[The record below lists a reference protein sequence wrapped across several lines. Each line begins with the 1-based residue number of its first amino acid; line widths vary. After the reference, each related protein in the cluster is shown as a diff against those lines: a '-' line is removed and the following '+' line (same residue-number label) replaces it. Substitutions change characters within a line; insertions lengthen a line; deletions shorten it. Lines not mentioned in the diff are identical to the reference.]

1 MYFHLIANLW
11 ACVLRKSKGRI
22 KKSHP
27 AGYLQWGPSFILRV
41 IMCPPPVYPCLFVDL
56 SALHSAETQ
65 NFPAKVTCLATSV
78 ILAVGR
84 REQST
89 KQKEGNNSI
98 QPAWPRNTGCLP
110 GPTPPDTSESL
121 SCPVP
126 QLVWALLFLPVPS
139 SAPHQFPEVSSLLL
153 SLPPCLFSTAIILFR
168 NRFLRSLHALI
179 HDLES

>member
-1 MYFHLIANLW
+1 MYFHLIIANLW

-22 KKSHP
+22 QKAHS
-27 AGYLQWGPSFILRV
+27 AGCLQWGPSFILRV
-41 IMCPPPVYPCLFVDL
+41 VMCPSPVYPCLLVDL

-65 NFPAKVTCLATSV
+65 NFPAKVMCLATSV

-98 QPAWPRNTGCLP
+98 QPAWPRNTGSLP
-110 GPTPPDTSESL
+110 GPTPPETSESL

-126 QLVWALLFLPVPS
+126 QLGWALLFLPVPS
-139 SAPHQFPEVSSLLL
+139 LAPHQFPEVSFLLL
-153 SLPPCLFSTAIILFR
+153 SLPPRFFSTAIILFR
-168 NRFLRSLHALI
+168 KRFLQSLMLWS
-179 HDLES
+179 LT